1 MIEQRSRP
9 FVLLLISAACI
20 FIIIWG
26 IRSSAYIIN
35 PILLAGIITI
45 TVLPLPEKLKKRGLP
60 GWLSLVLTILAV
72 VGVMAIV
79 LLLVIVSIGKF
90 SSALPELAAQTQAR
104 QAEESAAVV
113 APPPPVS
120 GTYPAPFQLSMTIA
134 QITDQ
139 LDGAINSQQFSELA
153 TKIIG
158 LVANSVFLLFITML
172 IFAFM
177 LSAAISL
184 PRPSRLG
191 LNPDSPLLDQ
201 ATKYTSDVRKYMV
214 VMTIINFLV
223 GLGDT
228 ILLYIMG
235 IPFAL
240 LWGVL
245 AWVMGYIPS
254 IGFWIALI
262 PPVLL
267 AWAKYGVESALIVF
281 LFYVLING
289 AVQNLLQPKMMGDR
303 LKISPV
309 VVFVSLFVW
318 AWLLG
323 GIGAILAVPCTL
335 LIVSILDSFDST
347 RWVVALLRVGTE
359 SEPGE
364 KRAAIDQLKSSWERV
379 RGLFPHSGSQSE
391 QS

>member
-1 MIEQRSRP
+1 MIEQKSRP

-45 TVLPLPEKLKKRGLP
+45 TVLPLPERLKKRGLP

-72 VGVMAIV
+72 VGVMAVV

-90 SSALPELAAQTQAR
+90 SSELPNLAAQTQAR
-104 QAEESAAVV
+104 QAEESAAIV

-120 GTYPAPFQLSMTIA
+120 GAYPAPVQLSMTIA

-139 LDGAINSQQFSELA
+139 IDRAINSQQFSEIA

-172 IFAFM
+172 IFVFM

-191 LNPDSPLLDQ
+191 LDPDSPLLGQ

-223 GLGDT
+223 GLGDA
-228 ILLYIMG
+228 ILLYFMG

-245 AWVMGYIPS
+245 A
-254 IGFWIALI
+254 
-262 PPVLL
+262 
-267 AWAKYGVESALIVF
+267 
-281 LFYVLING
+281 
-289 AVQNLLQPKMMGDR
+289 
-303 LKISPV
+303 
-309 VVFVSLFVW
+309 
-318 AWLLG
+318 
-323 GIGAILAVPCTL
+323 
-335 LIVSILDSFDST
+335 
-347 RWVVALLRVGTE
+347 
-359 SEPGE
+359 
-364 KRAAIDQLKSSWERV
+364 
-379 RGLFPHSGSQSE
+379 
-391 QS
+391 